1 MQCQNRLPLRDL
13 VSDFSRG
20 FVFLTAASVD
30 VVDAPPRPSIMS
42 WKTKDVLEWLN
53 AVDLKDW

>member
-1 MQCQNRLPLRDL
+1 MDL

>member
-1 MQCQNRLPLRDL
+1 MCQNSVPPVDL
-13 VSDFSRG
+13 VSDFSHG

-30 VVDAPPRPSIMS
+30 VVDAPPRSSIMS

-53 AVDLKDW
+53 AVHLKDW